1 MAQWTAASSVVDIV
15 ACFVVVCGTPLL
27 LRKKSRA
34 FRFRVTL
41 ALGIFAVASFALLYF
56 LP

>member
-27 LRKKSRA
+27 LRKK
-34 FRFRVTL
+34 FRVTL